1 VISEMKIPKKIKEVA
16 LSIPCEKLEEI
27 FNVADK
33 ETKKIQFDQKKLFEN
48 LDKRLQK
55 VKATISKHKI
65 VHDSNKVERY
75 SARVVCDCLPKETTK
90 AYEKH
95 LGIDQNVAEIEA
107 KENEPPIKRLKL
119 DEGPTEDYSKGSPLK
134 AFTDVKLT
142 KKEADLKKASVG
154 TKSIMS
160 FFTPKKKT

>member
-1 VISEMKIPKKIKEVA
+1 PK
-16 LSIPCEKLEEI
+16 
-27 FNVADK
+27 D
-33 ETKKIQFDQKKLFEN
+33 
-48 LDKRLQK
+48 
-55 VKATISKHKI
+55 
-65 VHDSNKVERY
+65 
-75 SARVVCDCLPKETTK
+75 TTK

-95 LGIDQNVAEIEA
+95 LGIEQSVARIEA

-119 DEGPTEDYSKGSPLK
+119 EDGPTEDYSKGSPLK
-134 AFTDVKLT
+134 AFTEVKLT